1 MPGKTAT
8 RLGQV
13 GRSTTV
19 YAAAFVFSAAILASL
34 VARPRPSLVHMPLT
48 EDGYYTLSV
57 ARQIGLGHGI
67 TIDGQQWTNGIQPLF
82 AFLLAPVY
90 WFTGGDRYASLRAV
104 LAVHWLLHI
113 ATALLLG
120 SIARSSVPLTDRDH
134 RRAVFWLT
142 ALLWMGS
149 RFVLLNA
156 YNGLETGLA
165 LLLYAAVW
173 RCCQLGWLDGPRLW
187 GLGLV
192 LGLLVLA
199 RIDAAVFVA
208 TLGAVELLRRAAPL
222 RTRLRR
228 SAVLTLVPLV
238 VSLPWWLYNV
248 IGFGSL
254 MPSSGE
260 AQAGPFAIERVAALG
275 QALLQVAAP
284 FIQVRWIEGIVQTLA
299 QAGVVAAV
307 AWVFVVRLLPRVK
320 GTETVR
326 AGGVIALSTCLLGL
340 YYVGF
345 SAAAHF
351 YGRYLTP
358 LMLVSIPL
366 TAVALAEVRRFRTV
380 VEGAAVL
387 ALVTMAALSA
397 IAWDFQLGASRSG
410 YYDEQLRLI
419 EDHVPPADAVGAFQS
434 GTIGYFRDRVLNLD
448 GKVNAEALRRRG
460 DSQAYVAERGV
471 NWFCDREGSFAGS
484 GSPPGVWLP
493 VATRGSFALYR
504 RASPT
509 SESTR

>member
-1 MPGKTAT
+1 MPGTTAA
-8 RLGQV
+8 RSGQV
-13 GRSTTV
+13 ARSTTV
-19 YAAAFVFSAAILASL
+19 FVAAFAFSAAILASL
-34 VARPRPSLVHMPLT
+34 VARPQPSLVHMPLT

-90 WFTGGDRYASLRAV
+90 WLTGGDRYASLRAV

-120 SIARSSVPLTDRDH
+120 SIARAIVPLTDPE
-134 RRAVFWLT
+134 RRTTVFWLT

-165 LLLYAAVW
+165 LLLYAAAW
-173 RCCQLGWLDGPRLW
+173 KCLQLGWLELPRLW
-187 GLGLV
+187 GLGLL

-208 TLGAVELLRRAAPL
+208 TLGAVELLRRAAPF

-228 SAVLTLVPLV
+228 AAVLTLVPFV
-238 VSLPWWLYNV
+238 VSLPWWLYNL

-254 MPSSGE
+254 MPSSGT
-260 AQAGPFAIERVAALG
+260 AQEGPFAIGRVAALG
-275 QALLQVAAP
+275 QALLQVAVP
-284 FIQVRWIEGIVQTLA
+284 FIQVRWIEGLPQMVA
-299 QAGVVAAV
+299 QAGVVAV
-307 AWVFVVRLLPRVK
+307 VVWVFVVRVLPRVK
-320 GTETVR
+320 GTETER
-326 AGGVIALSTCLLGL
+326 AGGVLALSACLLGL
-340 YYVGF
+340 YYVGV

-351 YGRYLTP
+351 YGRYLAP

-366 TAVALAEVRRFRTV
+366 TAVALVEVRRFRAV
-380 VEGAAVL
+380 VEGAAVFVL
-387 ALVTMAALSA
+387 ATMAAVSA
-397 IAWDFQLGASRSG
+397 ISWDVQAGASRSG
-410 YYDEQLRLI
+410 YYDDQLRLI
-419 EDHVPPADAVGAFQS
+419 EDHVPSADAVSAFQS

-448 GKVNAEALRRRG
+448 GKVNAEALRRRS

-471 NWFCDREGSFAGS
+471 DWFCDWEGPFAGA
-484 GSPPGVWLP
+484 GSPPGVWVP

-509 SESTR
+509 SGSTR